1 VIDHSQGRRERN
13 ISIQPASTT
22 CGSPREKE
30 ADLVAFL
37 TAVCTP
43 ERGGAF
49 ATSWLPLQASHRL
62 YTGSTQG
69 KDVARQSYV
78 LPRPEE
84 CAISQGRSSQDPACP
99 GRPELGVRCRNA
111 ANAALSSAALK
122 DKSTFFQS
130 PQSCE
135 IRRMRESGFTHHQ
148 ASSGNA
154 PVSGCRRRTGT
165 YMLR

>member
-1 VIDHSQGRRERN
+1 MIDHSQGRCKRN
-13 ISIQPASTT
+13 ISIQSASTT

-43 ERGGAF
+43 ERGV
-49 ATSWLPLQASHRL
+49 PLGRPGSRCRLRTGFTKAPHRKRMW
-62 YTGSTQG
+62 QG
-69 KDVARQSYV
+69 N
-78 LPRPEE
+78 
-84 CAISQGRSSQDPACP
+84 PACCHARRNAP
-99 GRPELGVRCRNA
+99 SHKGAALRTQRPELRVRRRNTA
-111 ANAALSSAALK
+111 IAALSAALE
-122 DKSTFFQS
+122 DKSQLFFQS